1 MKKTFLLFAAAM
13 LTFASCTKT
22 QRSDD
27 SNTSAQRQ
35 GRGADDPVVASP
47 ANLPA
52 TVLSAF
58 NTRYPNATR
67 VEWEPENNN
76 TWKAKFFIGTVRW
89 KAFFKADGTF
99 ISVSLA

>member
-1 MKKTFLLFAAAM
+1 MKNTFLLFAVAM

-27 SNTSAQRQ
+27 SNSSSERR
-35 GRGADDPVVASP
+35 GRGADDPVVAPP

-52 TVLSAF
+52 AVLSAF

-67 VEWEPENNN
+67 VEWQPEDNN
-76 TWKAKFFIGTVRW
+76 TWKAKFFIGAVRW
-89 KAFFKADGTF
+89 KVFFKADGSF

>member
-1 MKKTFLLFAAAM
+1 MKNTFLLFTAAM

-22 QRSDD
+22 PVSDD
-27 SNTSAQRQ
+27 LTTSAQRQ
-35 GRGADDPVVASP
+35 GRGADDPIVAPP

-52 TVLSAF
+52 AVLSAF

-67 VEWEPENNN
+67 IEWEPENNN

-89 KAFFKADGTF
+89 KVFFKADGTF
-99 ISVSLA
+99 ISASLA

>member
-1 MKKTFLLFAAAM
+1 MKNTFLFLTAAM

-22 QRSDD
+22 QSSDD
-27 SNTSAQRQ
+27 SNTSSERR
-35 GRGADDPVVASP
+35 GRGADDPVVAPP

-52 TVLSAF
+52 AVLSAF
-58 NTRYPNATR
+58 NAGYPNATR

-89 KAFFKADGTF
+89 KAFYKADGTF